1 MTNETSYR
9 NFVAAVAPDQVT
21 IEPPRADLVRRQD
34 VVQVVDRLVDG
45 YMTQQG
51 ALLDQVRQESTGNG
65 YLSGA
70 DQVRERR
77 RTSGMYLTAY
87 GMVSGLTMGGLAC
100 LGTLAGMEGAAAL
113 AGWMFGTGAL
123 TMALTW
129 VRHGDEFKH
138 SPEGIAR
145 HLLDWHGSIAEYESE
160 TRRLSLQWE
169 HDAEERRQAAQ
180 VRAAADGRALAEL
193 RVKELDARRRNIEA
207 QRSQAAPY
215 ADRYRGRWGTE
226 SLQDAQDGAGQAQAG
241 RQVQSIDDDAE
252 TPTTDATPTGGATLA
267 GWQAAL
273 VTWVVTLYEPGAI
286 TEGGIIKGRVP
297 WAQRSP
303 WVDADKQAALRACCT
318 LRPAL
323 IEQADGG
330 RWRLRIEAFS
340 TADQALSVLTPRLI
354 DY

>member
-1 MTNETSYR
+1 MNESRTMH
-9 NFVAAVAPDQVT
+9 NFVAAMPDTVT
-21 IEPPRADLVRRQD
+21 IESPRADLVRRQD

-87 GMVSGLTMGGLAC
+87 GMVSALTMGGLAC

-129 VRHGDEFKH
+129 LRHGDEFKH

-160 TRRLSLQWE
+160 TRRLSIQWE
-169 HDAEERRQAAQ
+169 HDAEQRRQGAQ
-180 VRAAADGRALAEL
+180 ERASADGRALAQL
-193 RVKELDARRRNIEA
+193 RVDELAERRRNIEA
-207 QRSQAAPY
+207 QRTQADPY
-215 ADRYRGRWGTE
+215 EGRFRVQWGTE
-226 SLQDAQDGAGQAQAG
+226 SPQPAQDGAGQAQAG

-252 TPTTDATPTGGATLA
+252 TPTGGAPPDSDDA

-330 RWRLRIEAFS
+330 RWRLRREMF
-340 TADQALSVLTPRLI
+340 THADQALYIWSPRLI